1 MDGAKRDRYVS
12 SSIRPSLIT
21 DGLIDQ
27 KYMAWFD
34 QFSPTTKQIF
44 KCGSPGDMGISSH
57 TELVALND
65 ILPSKNALL
74 VMFSTQDPA
83 TGSLQY
89 SGPPINAKGSDT
101 YITWSLIGTHNVW
114 LYTGDIDFVH
124 TVWANYTRAL
134 AFLEGQVD
142 ETGLMNVPQ
151 AFSNDW
157 GRDGGQGHNI
167 AANVLLYRVR
177 TVIPD
182 LISICV

>member
-1 MDGAKRDRYVS
+1 MIDTSTETYGRVCQLAS
-12 SSIRPSLIT
+12 SGILAAQCIV
-21 DGLIDQ
+21 
-27 KYMAWFD
+27 
-34 QFSPTTKQIF
+34 
-44 KCGSPGDMGISSH
+44 PGDMGISSH

-101 YITWSLIGTHNVW
+101 YIAWSLIGAHNVW

-124 TVWANYTRAL
+124 TIWANYTRAV
-134 AFLEGQVD
+134 AFLEGQID
-142 ETGLMNVPQ
+142 ETGLMNVPPS
-151 AFSNDW
+151 FSNDW

-167 AANVLLYRVR
+167 AANVLLYRACSSLSSV
-177 TVIPD
+177 
-182 LISICV
+182 LSACV

>member
-1 MDGAKRDRYVS
+1 
-12 SSIRPSLIT
+12 
-21 DGLIDQ
+21 
-27 KYMAWFD
+27 
-34 QFSPTTKQIF
+34 
-44 KCGSPGDMGISSH
+44 MGISSH

-101 YITWSLIGTHNVW
+101 YISWSLIGTHNVW

-124 TVWANYTRAL
+124 TVWTNYTKAL

-157 GRDGGQGHNI
+157 GRDGGQGRNI
-167 AANVLLYRVR
+167 AANVLLYQVRAVISRLICHQCLRIRAVTHNRVR
-177 TVIPD
+177 TSQSGGRRHFVA
-182 LISICV
+182 SICSKRNSTENQYQ

>member
-1 MDGAKRDRYVS
+1 
-12 SSIRPSLIT
+12 
-21 DGLIDQ
+21 
-27 KYMAWFD
+27 
-34 QFSPTTKQIF
+34 
-44 KCGSPGDMGISSH
+44 MGISSH

-65 ILPSKNALL
+65 MLPSKNALL
-74 VMFSTQDPA
+74 VMFSTQDPV

-89 SGPPINAKGSDT
+89 SGPPINAIGSDT
-101 YITWSLIGTHNVW
+101 YISWSLIGTHNVW
-114 LYTGDIDFVH
+114 LYTGDINFVR
-124 TVWANYTRAL
+124 TVWANYTKAL

-177 TVIPD
+177 TIIPVG
-182 LISICV
+182 SSV